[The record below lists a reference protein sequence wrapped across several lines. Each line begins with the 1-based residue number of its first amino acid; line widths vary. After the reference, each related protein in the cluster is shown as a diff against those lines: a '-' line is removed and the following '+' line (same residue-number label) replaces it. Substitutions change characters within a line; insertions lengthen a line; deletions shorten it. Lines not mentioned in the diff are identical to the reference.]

1 MPQLHRLLLVLLLAF
16 QMINASY
23 FTEIDRLHKDLMT
36 GYNKDIL
43 PQWNKSQPVDVSIVF
58 HLLNLNGI
66 DSVKGVIAI
75 AGYFIFQWIDV
86 NMQWTPANY
95 TSIENIVIPLE
106 KVWKP
111 PVINAN
117 SVMEYKFFGAAGTFV
132 RVNHTGL
139 VTWTPG
145 INLEFSCNMDTT
157 KYPFDTQM
165 CELEVM
171 IWGYS
176 SEELTFTTSRTDVDI
191 SFYQFNNEWEL
202 MYTSAVAINTS
213 NLSPLVQIETHF
225 ERRSLYYV
233 MNLIFP
239 VMLLALLN
247 LFVFLLPQD
256 SGERVGFSVTLLLAN
271 VMFLTIAENMLP
283 ATAIP
288 RMSAICIALLL
299 NLCYSGLIV
308 ITVIISGNIYHK
320 PDEQV
325 ISNWIVKFVQIG
337 KLFRSNHKQV
347 SSEMIIP
354 HVEKD
359 FDGEKYE
366 NRKENNLHKVN
377 WQQVARMVDR
387 IALISY
393 ITLFIF
399 GCSGVFIDC
408 SRR

>member
-1 MPQLHRLLLVLLLAF
+1 
-16 QMINASY
+16 
-23 FTEIDRLHKDLMT
+23 MT

-43 PQWNKSQPVDVSIVF
+43 PQWNKSQPVDVSIAF
-58 HLLNLNGI
+58 HLFNLNGI

-75 AGYFIFQWIDV
+75 AGYFILQWIDV

-95 TSIENIVIPLE
+95 TSIETIVIPLE
-106 KVWKP
+106 QVWKP

-117 SVMEYKFFGAAGTFV
+117 SVLEFKFFGATGASV
-132 RVNHTGL
+132 RVTHTGL
-139 VTWTPG
+139 VTWAPG
-145 INLEFSCNMDTT
+145 HNLEYTCNVDTSY
-157 KYPFDTQM
+157 YPFDTQM
-165 CELEVM
+165 CEMEVM
-171 IWGYS
+171 MWGYS
-176 SEELTFTTSRTDVDI
+176 SKELTFTTSRTDVDL
-191 SFYQFNNEWEL
+191 SFFQLNNEWEL
-202 MYTSAVAINTS
+202 MYTSAVAINSST
-213 NLSPLVQIETHF
+213 LSPRVEIETHF
-225 ERRSLYYV
+225 ERRPLYYV

-239 VMLLALLN
+239 VMFLALLN

-271 VMFLTIAENMLP
+271 VMFLTIAQNMLP

-308 ITVIISGNIYHK
+308 ITVIISRNIYHK

-399 GCSGVFIDC
+399 GCSGVVIDI
-408 SRR
+408 SQR